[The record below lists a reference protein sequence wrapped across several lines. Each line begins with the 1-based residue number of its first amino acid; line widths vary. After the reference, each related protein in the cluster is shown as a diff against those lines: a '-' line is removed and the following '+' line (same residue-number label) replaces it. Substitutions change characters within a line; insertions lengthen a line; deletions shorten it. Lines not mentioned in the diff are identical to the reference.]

1 MEAFVIAIVFV
12 TAWFWG
18 AESRQVDPEPRA
30 ESKAVSISD
39 QVEDRER
46 AVRICDQEYQLIIQ
60 RDLTVPVDQQVN
72 EDDH

>member
-12 TAWFWG
+12 TAWVMG
-18 AESRQVDPEPRA
+18 AESRQVDLEPRA
-30 ESKAVSISD
+30 ESEAVSISD
-39 QVEDRER
+39 QIDDRER
-46 AVRICDQEYQLIIQ
+46 AVRVCDQEYQLIIH